1 MKKLAKLLAV
11 AFCAVLAM
19 ALVGCQQQEEKQDD
33 TLQVSDS
40 AASTAT
46 ETEPFWVLVVG
57 NDSRT
62 GTVEITKSDYAD
74 GTARSDVIMLVR
86 VDPKTYAISIVSVPR
101 DTATDLN
108 GSTVK
113 LNEVYHTSG
122 INQLVTEVGN
132 LTGVTAKYYL
142 DMDFCQFEKFID
154 GLGGITANV
163 PINMQLQDIVSGDQV
178 SLTKGEQSLDGKQAL
193 VLARSRKQYAND
205 LDACRQIQDRALVQ
219 AGITQV
225 ASNPSTVEACV
236 TALTS
241 NCSTNW
247 DATAL
252 TNLATDFANN
262 ASKISFVSGTGPYS
276 GDVNSSSGLWLA
288 TRDEE
293 TWKKV
298 IAAAEA
304 GEDPRE
310 IVAEPSVAAAK

>member
-1 MKKLAKLLAV
+1 MKTLKKLLVVACCVALAG
-11 AFCAVLAM
+11 VLAGVL
-19 ALVGCQQQEEKQDD
+19 AGCQQQEQKQDD
-33 TLQVSDS
+33 TVQVSE
-40 AASTAT
+40 TAI

-74 GTARSDVIMLVR
+74 GTARSDVIMLLR

-101 DTATDLN
+101 DTATDFN

-113 LNEVYHTSG
+113 LNEVYHSAG
-122 INQLVTEVGN
+122 INQLITEIGK

-154 GLGGITANV
+154 GMGGITANV
-163 PINMQLQDIVSGDQV
+163 PINMQLQDIVSGDQI
-178 SLTKGEQSLDGKQAL
+178 SLNKGEQSLDGKQAL

-219 AGITQV
+219 AGIVQV
-225 ASNPSTVEACV
+225 ASNPSSVETCV
-236 TALTS
+236 NALTS

-247 DATAL
+247 DAKGI
-252 TNLATDFANN
+252 TNLVTDFANN
-262 ASKISFVSGTGPYS
+262 ASKVSFVSGTGPYS
-276 GDVNSSSGLWLA
+276 GDIDSSSGLWLA
-288 TRDEE
+288 TRDEA

-310 IVAEPSVAAAK
+310 IVAEPTVAAK